1 VRSIGRSSTVT
12 LDGNPRHTSEPDVQ
26 QVSHTFPSAP
36 RGEHMVRV
44 VAANANGTGA
54 NYWTQNVFSTPPVV
68 KKVTLRS
75 RTLPIPFVTAI

>member
-1 VRSIGRSSTVT
+1 
-12 LDGNPRHTSEPDVQ
+12 
-26 QVSHTFPSAP
+26 
-36 RGEHMVRV
+36 MVRV